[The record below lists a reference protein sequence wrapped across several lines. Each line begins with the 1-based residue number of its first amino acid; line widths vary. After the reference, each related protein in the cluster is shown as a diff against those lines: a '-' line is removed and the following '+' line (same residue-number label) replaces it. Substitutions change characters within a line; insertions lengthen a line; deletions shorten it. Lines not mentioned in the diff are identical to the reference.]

1 MRARHKLSHN
11 NKSYSGVAAHRD
23 FFFSTQLS
31 LFVSLCFFP
40 SLHLSFCLLLCVELY
55 FIFFTYYNFLYKTPF
70 KTDWLCC
77 PCIFCHSLIACSKL
91 HVFCTYYQ
99 LTQSDSIG
107 PLDVL
112 RHQNLSVH
120 SVQPRL
126 LNFSLISPV

>member
-23 FFFSTQLS
+23 FFFPLSSRCLS
-31 LFVSLCFFP
+31 LFVSFPLCI
-40 SLHLSFCLLLCVELY
+40 SLFVSYFVLNFTLFSLLIT
-55 FIFFTYYNFLYKTPF
+55 IFYTKLLF